1 MTHCHCSTATFY
13 LTSRTQAIC
22 SLARAYLDT
31 RSQTDVSFK
40 SAQGY
45 VGEECLNIRPHTH
58 ARAKLKVLC
67 RSHYLLLL
75 GLLKKL
81 LEEYIGRKCSFHSC
95 FECLSV
101 RRDSANVP
109 LMI

>member
-45 VGEECLNIRPHTH
+45 VGEECLNIRPHT
-58 ARAKLKVLC
+58 RACETKSALPFSLSSPFGTV
-67 RSHYLLLL
+67 
-75 GLLKKL
+75 
-81 LEEYIGRKCSFHSC
+81 EEII
-95 FECLSV
+95 
-101 RRDSANVP
+101 RRVYWS
-109 LMI
+109 